1 MDQCFAVESSCKARL
16 ANFVSRRTLIYF
28 LGIDVGTGGTR
39 ALIMD
44 SSGRVISSGTEEHVP
59 FASPQPGWAEQD
71 PLDWWR
77 ACGIAVKKALQKS
90 SIRAEEIAC
99 IGFSGQMHG
108 AVLLDAAGE
117 VVRPA
122 LIWCD
127 QRTEKQSRELSEKF
141 STQKLIQLTC
151 NPPLTNFTLT
161 KILWVRENEPQLW
174 ARVRHIMLP
183 KDYVRFRLTDDRAID
198 QADASGTLLLD
209 VAKRKWSD
217 EVLSGTGIEKNF
229 LPALYESP
237 DVCGKLNAEGA
248 TATGLKIGTPVVAGA
263 GDQAAGAVGMG
274 IVRAGVV
281 SATIGTSGVVFAATD
296 RPALDPRGRLHT
308 FCHAIPGRWH
318 VMGVTQAAGLSLRWF
333 RDTFGVGSVI
343 RDVLGSLV
351 IVPRSILSAVP
362 QGVALDSDVVSP
374 VEKDPYEFLSDEAAT
389 APPGADGLLWAPYLM
404 GERTPH
410 LDPNARGAL
419 VGITPSHHRA
429 HIVRAILEGVAF
441 SLKDSFSI
449 FEEMQ
454 VPVTQIRLGGGGAR
468 SQLWR
473 QIQADVYAH
482 EVELVAAEEGAAY
495 GAAILAAVGAK
506 HFSSV
511 DQACDAV
518 IQIASRV
525 TPHPDNSFLM
535 QKNYAAFRRL
545 YPALRSI

>member
-1 MDQCFAVESSCKARL
+1 MDGQ
-16 ANFVSRRTLIYF
+16 
-28 LGIDVGTGGTR
+28 
-39 ALIMD
+39 
-44 SSGRVISSGTEEHVP
+44 GRVVASGTAEHQP

-71 PLDWWR
+71 PRDWWR
-77 ACGIAVKKALQKS
+77 ACGIAVRKALEKS
-90 SIRAEEIAC
+90 ALPANEIAC
-99 IGFSGQMHG
+99 VGFSGQMHG

-127 QRTEKQSRELSEKF
+127 QRTEKQSQELSAKF
-141 STQKLIQLTC
+141 GRERLIQLTS

-161 KILWVRENEPQLW
+161 KLLWVRENEPQLW
-174 ARVRHIMLP
+174 ARVRYVMLP
-183 KDYVRFRLTDDRAID
+183 KDYVRFRLTGERAID
-198 QADASGTLLLD
+198 EADASGTLLLN
-209 VAKRKWSD
+209 VAKRVWSD

-229 LPALYESP
+229 LPQLFESP
-237 DVCGKLNAEGA
+237 DVCGKLSGEGA
-248 TATGLKIGTPVVAGA
+248 QATGLRVGTPVVAGA

-333 RDTFGVGSVI
+333 RDTFGLRNSSGGAPD
-343 RDVLGSLV
+343 R
-351 IVPRSILSAVP
+351 
-362 QGVALDSDVVSP
+362 
-374 VEKDPYEFLSDEAAT
+374 DPYEFLSEEAA
-389 APPGADGLLWAPYLM
+389 AAQPGAEGLLWAPYLM

-419 VGITPSHHRA
+419 VGITPSHRRA
-429 HIVRAILEGVAF
+429 HVIRAILEGVAF

-449 FEEMQ
+449 FEEMK

-468 SQLWR
+468 SPLWR

-482 EVELVAAEEGAAY
+482 EVEIVEAEEGAAY
-495 GAAILAAVGAK
+495 GAAILAAVGAGA
-506 HFSSV
+506 FASV
-511 DQACDAV
+511 DEACDAV
-518 IQIASRV
+518 IRVATRVAPIRAS
-525 TPHPDNSFLM
+525 SALL

-545 YPALRSI
+545 YPALHTI